1 MRAIVACDA
10 NGLIGLDG
18 GLPWHLPSE
27 LRHFRA
33 LTYGHAVVMG
43 RVTFE
48 SLPAPLAGR
57 RSVVVTSRTIA
68 GVATV
73 RTLDEAMALASN
85 DAFVIG
91 GARLFAEA
99 LPRCKRVYLTRVHA
113 SVAVPEGATA
123 TYLPRGWWCEGGVEV
138 ASGRGA
144 LAWTA
149 YEVARPPE

>member
-18 GLPWHLPSE
+18 ALPWHLPSE

-43 RVTFE
+43 RLTFE
-48 SLPAPLAGR
+48 SLHAPLVGR
-57 RSVVVTSRTIA
+57 RSVVVASRTIA
-68 GVATV
+68 GVVTA
-73 RTLDEAMALASN
+73 RSLDEAMALAGD
-85 DAFVIG
+85 DAFAIG

-99 LPRCKRVYLTRVHA
+99 LPRCERVYLTRVHA
-113 SVAVPEGATA
+113 SVPVPDGAVA

-138 ASGRGA
+138 ASGRDA

-149 YEVARPPE
+149 YEVERSG